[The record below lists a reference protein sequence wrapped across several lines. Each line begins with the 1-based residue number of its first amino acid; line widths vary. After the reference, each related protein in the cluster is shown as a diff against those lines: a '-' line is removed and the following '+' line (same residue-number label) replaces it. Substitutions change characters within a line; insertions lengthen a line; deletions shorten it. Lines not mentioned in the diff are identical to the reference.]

1 MPGKKN
7 FLADILVET
16 GLAAF
21 SRRLRPTMAADLVV
35 LAYHRVFDVSDAK
48 VFPYDLELVSA
59 STDDFRRQMEHLKR
73 NYTVVTMAQV
83 LAALDGGVRLPSR
96 PVVVTFDDG
105 HADNFT
111 NAFPVLREFNVPAT
125 IFLTTDYIGSE
136 RTFWFDH
143 VANLLLRLDID
154 RLHVP
159 GLEEVFVLNDHESR
173 RFASRKILRYLAR
186 VSDVQRRKTIGWIE
200 ACPVSECPSRHHGL
214 SGAMTWEQI
223 QEMAAA
229 GCDFGSHTVSHPILS
244 QLEAGALE
252 HELVES
258 RTTIGQHI
266 GRSVETIAYPEGMEH
281 SFNPVVTAAVRK
293 AGYRL
298 GFSYIPGT
306 NVLARLDRFA
316 VRRLA
321 VERYTS
327 FNRFC
332 AMLEFPELFH

>member
-1 MPGKKN
+1 MPGNKN
-7 FLADILVET
+7 FLADMLVET
-16 GLAAF
+16 GLAALA
-21 SRRLRPTMAADLVV
+21 RRLRPTIAADLVV

-59 STDDFRRQMEHLKR
+59 STDDFRRQMGHLKR

-83 LAALDGGVRLPSR
+83 LTALDGGVRLPSR

-105 HADNFT
+105 HADNYT
-111 NAFPVLREFNVPAT
+111 NAFPILREFDVPAT
-125 IFLTTDYIGSE
+125 IFLTTDYIGGE

-143 VANLLLRLDID
+143 VANLLLRLDTE

-159 GLEEVFVLNDHESR
+159 GLDETFALTGHESR
-173 RFASRKILRYLAR
+173 RWASRKVLRYLAR
-186 VSDVQRRKTIGWIE
+186 ISDVQRRKTISWIE
-200 ACPVSECPSRHHGL
+200 ACSANEYPSLHRGL
-214 SGAMTWEQI
+214 SGAMTWEQV

-244 QLEAGALE
+244 QLDAGALE

-258 RTTIGQHI
+258 RTTISQHI

-281 SFNPVVTAAVRK
+281 SFNPAVTAAVRR

-306 NVLARLDRFA
+306 NVLTRLDRFA

-332 AMLEFPELFH
+332 AMLEFPEVFH